1 MRTIAVV
8 IFITFY
14 LVPNTYCQSFDD
26 TILQAQS
33 YIFEHF
39 VDGSVLQKSGEI
51 DKASLNYCAHDQ
63 TILFKKEGTIFTL
76 TGLSAIDTIYIKDR
90 KFVPVN
96 NAVYEALTHTGKVDL
111 YISYVS
117 KMSHLVAAAD
127 ISGTSQKNPNQVNNT
142 LTDVYISR
150 PYKGEYAIE
159 IVKHYWLKNFKN
171 LYRVKNEKDF
181 LKIFKEGTVPSVK
194 DYLKQ
199 NHIDFNN
206 EADLVKLLNF
216 SNQL

>member
-1 MRTIAVV
+1 MKKPLFFLFFLFS
-8 IFITFY
+8 FIHFSSA
-14 LVPNTYCQSFDD
+14 QSYDD
-26 TILQAQS
+26 TVLQQQS
-33 YIFEHF
+33 YIFDQF

-51 DKASLNYCAHDQ
+51 DKASLNYCAHNQ

-117 KMSHLVAAAD
+117 KMNHLVAAAD
-127 ISGTSQKNPNQVNNT
+127 ISGTSQKNPNPVNNT
-142 LTDVYISR
+142 VTNVYISR
-150 PYKGEYAIE
+150 PYKGAYSIE
-159 IVKHYWLKNFKN
+159 IVKHFWLKNFKN

-181 LKIFKEGTVPSVK
+181 LKIFKEGTVPSIK

-206 EADLVKLLNF
+206 EADLVKLVNF
-216 SNQL
+216 CNNL